1 VQRTLSRL
9 IAGPRTFNLVVSNIP
24 GPTVPMYLLGC
35 QLQAAYPVVPLAE
48 HHAVSVGMITI
59 HDQACFGVY
68 ADRQALPD
76 ADMLARD
83 IDGAITELL
92 IGTHK
97 ISDPAGSLLA
107 RAHAASLHAVGPSP
121 AGPQPLNGQPLNGQV
136 EEPRATEPGQPTR

>member
-1 VQRTLSRL
+1 
-9 IAGPRTFNLVVSNIP
+9 
-24 GPTVPMYLLGC
+24 MLGC
-35 QLQAAYPVVPLAE
+35 PLQAAYPVVPLAE
-48 HHAVSVGMITI
+48 HHAVSVGMITV

-97 ISDPAGSLLA
+97 IVEPAESLLA
-107 RAHAASLHAVGPSP
+107 RAHAASLHAVSPSR
-121 AGPQPLNGQPLNGQV
+121 PQPLGGPV
-136 EEPRATEPGQPTR
+136 EEPLATEPGKPTQA

>member
-1 VQRTLSRL
+1 
-9 IAGPRTFNLVVSNIP
+9 
-24 GPTVPMYLLGC
+24 
-35 QLQAAYPVVPLAE
+35 
-48 HHAVSVGMITI
+48 VSVGMITI

-92 IGTHK
+92 MGTHK
-97 ISDPAGSLLA
+97 IVDPAGSLLA

-121 AGPQPLNGQPLNGQV
+121 ARPQPLDGQPLNGQV
-136 EEPRATEPGQPTR
+136 EEPRATEPGKPTR